1 MRHRVVFLPVLAA
14 VLLGSGTIAPADARE
29 LPAHQSP
36 QADVIAETLRS
47 WQHAPRGAELPPAA
61 LAFDPDAR
69 PGGRITTEEA
79 RADVQR
85 FFYLLEHGYC
95 GYGYFSRIGDF
106 DAALESVLQELS
118 AATHWAPRDLPPLI
132 GRHLDFVSDCHLKLD
147 TFTFAGH
154 QDFWFVP
161 KLAVIEHD
169 GEYRFRTAAGNR
181 HAGAIVSINGRSP
194 DGFFFP
200 SLDRSGEAIY
210 VLGRLSFQTPS
221 PLEVVL
227 ATKGDTRTVT
237 FELRRSTYKGHEL
250 FRRFDLGGIPVVR
263 IRTFSDHHTEE
274 IDAFLACA
282 DELRGEPCVIIDLRG
297 NGGGN
302 TRWPREWI
310 RRFTGVRPQLSQAL
324 CEYVSRTTLI
334 GLANYFAWLEA
345 GPGKS
350 IALRLQQE
358 QKHLA
363 DELAMYEDS
372 GSGPHW
378 RQPYVPRLESI
389 PNETTLIVITDR
401 QVASAG
407 EGLISFLHDQVE
419 QVVLVGEN
427 TRGALTFGHLSAHR
441 LPHSKLLAKLPVKLN
456 VPLDLDVREARGYE
470 PDIWA
475 PAADAL
481 NRAVAAVRAGTIKAV
496 RPLPARVAETAFIP
510 EKPPRFS
517 RSEKIHALRLALIT
531 VAAIAIG
538 VANRRRHPYFFV
550 AAAIAFC
557 AIGIFGFRDIEAA
570 RVIALIAA
578 AGYGVIACWKSLR
591 PRAKSP

>member
-1 MRHRVVFLPVLAA
+1 MNHRVVCLPVLAA
-14 VLLGSGTIAPADARE
+14 VLLGSGSITLTDAAE
-29 LPAHQSP
+29 LPAHPSP
-36 QADVIAETLRS
+36 QADVVAETLRS
-47 WQHAPRGAELPPAA
+47 WQHTPRGAELPPAA

-79 RADVQR
+79 HVDIRR

-95 GYGYFSRIGDF
+95 GYGYFSRFGDF
-106 DAALESVLQELS
+106 DAALESTLQELS
-118 AATHWAPRDLPPLI
+118 ASSHWAPRDLPSLI
-132 GRHLDFVSDCHLKLD
+132 GRHLDFVRDCHLKLD

-161 KLAVIEHD
+161 EPALIEHN
-169 GEYRFRTAAGNR
+169 GEYRFRTTDDNR
-181 HAGAIVSINGRSP
+181 YPGAIVSINGLRP
-194 DGFFFP
+194 GGFLFP
-200 SLDRSGEAIY
+200 SLGPAGEAIY
-210 VLGRLSFQTPS
+210 LLGQLSFQAPS

-227 ATKGDTRTVT
+227 SNGGDTSTVT
-237 FELRRSTYKGHEL
+237 FELRRSAYKGHEL

-263 IRTFSDHHTEE
+263 IRTFSDHHTDE

-302 TRWPREWI
+302 TRWPREWV
-310 RRFTGVRPQLSQAL
+310 RRLTGVQPQLSQAL

-350 IALRLQQE
+350 IASQLQRE

-363 DELAMYEDS
+363 DELAMYEDG

-378 RQPYVPRLESI
+378 REPYIPRLASI
-389 PNETTLIVITDR
+389 PNETTLIVVTDR

-419 QVVLVGEN
+419 NVVLVGEN

-441 LPHSKLLAKLPVKLN
+441 LPHSKLLAALPVKLN
-456 VPLDLDVREARGYE
+456 VPLDLEVREARGFE
-470 PDIWA
+470 PDIWV

-481 NRAVAAVRAGTIKAV
+481 NRAVAAVRAGTIKTV
-496 RPLPARVAETAFIP
+496 RPLPATVAETAFIP

-517 RSEKIHALRLALIT
+517 RSEKMFALRLALIT

-550 AAAIAFC
+550 AAAVGFC
-557 AIGIFGFRDIEAA
+557 GIGIFGFRDIQTA

-591 PRAKSP
+591 LRAKSA